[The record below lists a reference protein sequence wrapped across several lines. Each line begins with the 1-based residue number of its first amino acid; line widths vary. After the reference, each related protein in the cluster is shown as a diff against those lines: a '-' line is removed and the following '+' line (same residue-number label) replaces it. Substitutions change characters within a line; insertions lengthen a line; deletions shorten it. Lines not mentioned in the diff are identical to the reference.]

1 MTAESMLKFQQ
12 KEIVL
17 KKYLEILKKCP
28 LFDGI
33 GDDELLRMLTCLGAR
48 IEGYDKKDT
57 IFAEGSSAKYIGIV
71 LSGSVQMIQFDY
83 YGNKSILSTAFPTE
97 MFAEEFACAETEAIP
112 VTVVA
117 SEESEIML
125 IDCSHILHTCHN
137 NCGFHQRLIF
147 NLMKDLAK
155 KTIRFHEHI
164 EVTSKRTTREKLMAY
179 LALEAKRAGS
189 NSIRI
194 AFDRQ
199 ELADYLEVDR
209 SGLSAEISKL
219 RNEGII
225 ESHKNYFE
233 LL

>member
-1 MTAESMLKFQQ
+1 MLKFQQ
-12 KEIVL
+12 KEIAL

-33 GDDELLRMLTCLGAR
+33 GNDELLRMLTCLGAR

-57 IFAEGSSAKYIGIV
+57 IFAEGSSAKHIGIV